1 MDGTTVHFTETH
13 LRDHLGNTRVVFGY
27 KNNSL
32 LVKQVSSYYPFG
44 MNIKGLTTQVTMEEA
59 KHPANEYLYNGK
71 MFQDE
76 LGLIPPLLRESSA
89 KQNSA

>member
-1 MDGTTVHFTETH
+1 
-13 LRDHLGNTRVVFGY
+13 
-27 KNNSL
+27 
-32 LVKQVSSYYPFG
+32 
-44 MNIKGLTTQVTMEEA
+44 MNIKGLTSNSKQES